1 MTVNKTIQLSDYNNI
16 RQKVIDVLGTGSA
29 SFGYGQPLRSSAVID
44 GSVISV
50 TDWNNLSYDVI
61 NTYVHQVGS
70 TPTLPAVTVNTVV
83 ETSSAGT
90 TFNATIAGTTLSV
103 KSVATGMVAIGQ
115 TITSGA
121 TLGTQITGKL
131 ENSTVTI
138 TSLGV
143 IATETVTADYYNN
156 VMYKVT
162 YNIPIQSE
170 APAINQWYTVEG
182 NSNNRFNGTVKC
194 TASTTTSISL
204 VYNNNP
210 ENVVTATYATE
221 VPIVI
226 STVYDAAGLLT
237 ESGPNKIFTGK
248 STLYMTAANFSAALT
263 SGLTIGSGISGTGI
277 PVNTYITDTER
288 VLIGS
293 TYYHALVMSNL
304 FTTTSTT
311 PTITVG
317 SNGTKLKVSSTLNI
331 DVGMV
336 ISGGGVGGYSAS
348 QTVTDISNDGRT
360 LTTSAAPTGTPTG
373 TITFKNV
380 YGTGT
385 TTFKV
390 GTADRLSDGNPWGNS
405 TWVVTPSQTRAY
417 TSMTATEG
425 SNIYPF
431 SYYSTLADTL
441 QSNRFNIASGQF
453 ITANKGSKS
462 NNVTWSVK
470 ASMTTTMSFTT
481 SNKARSFFNSG
492 GAITLTSTLSGGTAT
507 QQYNKWVLLLDSVTY
522 SWGGSSFY
530 TLTSTPAQVYLSA
543 ASSPYT
549 GNYIRISASTPG
561 VANNSTGTATSV
573 AFLIEYVDGY
583 NDPGP
588 PAPGD
593 GVAGNL
599 SVFATTKEAYGFLVP
614 AGAGNFTV
622 ESPTVSY
629 GEFTADGTI
638 SSTPSTAFV
647 AVGSQSYTGS
657 GAAFTFTQPAGSTSA
672 RIFVR
677 GPGGGGGASS
687 AGTTVYATGGSGG
700 GGGYAVALVS
710 LAAGQQL
717 SITVGLPGSGG
728 IRPSTTST
736 SGLASSV
743 TGPNI
748 AVSAGGG
755 GLGSNSVLGAAGTA
769 GSGGI
774 NSISGSAILAT
785 ISSDA
790 GAAGSPGGTITTIAT
805 RNGAFGG
812 NSGNLA
818 ASGGPGG
825 TSTSM
830 DGKVGLLEGG
840 GGGAAAVTILTDNG
854 AGSLTGTVANGG
866 NGAAGSVTIVYGNGT
881 TNA

>member
-16 RQKVIDVLGTGSA
+16 RQKVIDVLGPGSTTY
-29 SFGYGQPLRSSAVID
+29 GYGQPIRSSAVAD

-61 NTYVHQVGS
+61 NVYNHQVGS

-115 TITSGA
+115 TITLGA
-121 TLGTQITGKL
+121 TLGTQITGKS

-162 YNIPIQSE
+162 YNIPIQAE

-226 STVYDAAGLLT
+226 STVYDATGLLT
-237 ESGPNKIFTGK
+237 ESGPNKIFIGK

-277 PVNTYITDTER
+277 PANTYLTDTER

-293 TYYHALVMSNL
+293 TYYQALVMSNL

-311 PTITVG
+311 PTISVG

-348 QTVTDISNDGRT
+348 QTVTAISNDGRT
-360 LTTSAAPTGTPTG
+360 LTTSAAPTSTPTG
-373 TITFKNV
+373 TLTFKNV

-431 SYYSTLADTL
+431 SYYSTLANTL
-441 QSNRFNIASGQF
+441 QSNRFNVGTGQF

-462 NNVTWSVK
+462 SVITWVSR
-470 ASMTTTMSFTT
+470 ASIIVEMNFT
-481 SNKARSFFNSG
+481 SAANARYFFNSAG
-492 GAITLTSTLSGGTAT
+492 SITLTSTLSGGTAT

-522 SWGGSSFY
+522 TWGGSSFY
-530 TLTSTPAQVYLSA
+530 TLTSTPTQVYLSA

-549 GNYIRISASTPG
+549 GNYIKISASTPG
-561 VANNSTGTATSV
+561 VANNSTGTAGSV
-573 AFLIEYVDGY
+573 QLLIEYIDGY
-583 NDPGP
+583 TDPPTGGGRLP
-588 PAPGD
+588 SEFPPGD
-593 GVAGNL
+593 SVDGNL

-622 ESPTVSY
+622 QSPTVSY
-629 GEFTADGTI
+629 GAFAADSAPTPPTPTYSLTPSVSSVNEGQSFTITFATNQSGSFSYTTSGVSALDMGTPPSSSTVINGDVLTFATRFDFTTEGPETFTI
-638 SSTPSTAFV
+638 SLTN
-647 AVGSQSYTGS
+647 
-657 GAAFTFTQPAGSTSA
+657 
-672 RIFVR
+672 
-677 GPGGGGGASS
+677 
-687 AGTTVYATGGSGG
+687 
-700 GGGYAVALVS
+700 
-710 LAAGQQL
+710 
-717 SITVGLPGSGG
+717 
-728 IRPSTTST
+728 
-736 SGLASSV
+736 GLAS
-743 TGPNI
+743 
-748 AVSAGGG
+748 A
-755 GLGSNSVLGAAGTA
+755 
-769 GSGGI
+769 
-774 NSISGSAILAT
+774 
-785 ISSDA
+785 
-790 GAAGSPGGTITTIAT
+790 
-805 RNGAFGG
+805 
-812 NSGNLA
+812 
-818 ASGGPGG
+818 
-825 TSTSM
+825 
-830 DGKVGLLEGG
+830 
-840 GGGAAAVTILTDNG
+840 
-854 AGSLTGTVANGG
+854 
-866 NGAAGSVTIVYGNGT
+866 SVTINDTSV
-881 TNA
+881 A